1 LAECEAIRQSS
12 NINNSKRNHG
22 MRISTALL
30 LVALVGL
37 ATGTAFAAQHGSAAK
52 DTEAGKVREGPHGD
66 KLPGMVHEARAEFI
80 DQKRNSIGTATLT
93 ESPHGVLIHLDLK
106 GLPPGPKAIHIHSV
120 GTCEDPDEGFVAS
133 KGHLNPDGK
142 EHGLFNPAGPDA
154 GDLPNL
160 YIRDDGTFEA
170 EFFTTLASLGE
181 AEGRARILDEDG
193 AALVIH
199 INRDDHI
206 TQPIGGAGPRIAC
219 GVVKA
224 AK

>member
-1 LAECEAIRQSS
+1 MRTTAAITLLAAAALAAGTLHAAD
-12 NINNSKRNHG
+12 HG
-22 MRISTALL
+22 AHDHGK
-30 LVALVGL
+30 VPDG
-37 ATGTAFAAQHGSAAK
+37 QHGDQAAISV
-52 DTEAGKVREGPHGD
+52 TEAT
-66 KLPGMVHEARAEFI
+66 ASFI
-80 DQKRNSIGTATLT
+80 DRDRKSVGTATLT
-93 ESPHGVLIHLDLK
+93 ESPHGVLIYLDLN

-120 GTCEDPDEGFVAS
+120 GTCEDPAEGFVAS

-142 EHGLFNPAGPDA
+142 EHGLMNPAGPDA

-160 YIRDDGTFEA
+160 IVQADGTVQVEM
-170 EFFTTLASLGE
+170 FTMLASLAG
-181 AEGRARILDEDG
+181 AEGRATILDEDG

-224 AK
+224 R